1 MSSNLPLHAI
11 ALTLTN
17 RTNPDLL
24 LFLIHCQLTLMALA
38 KGAAAGVML
47 KLTSL
52 ACPLLSLPLVSPKLS
67 LTIMLFIS
75 DWKKLTAN

>member
-1 MSSNLPLHAI
+1 MI
-11 ALTLTN
+11 LTAHPEAET
-17 RTNPDLL
+17 
-24 LFLIHCQLTLMALA
+24 IHPSTEVQQLTLMALA